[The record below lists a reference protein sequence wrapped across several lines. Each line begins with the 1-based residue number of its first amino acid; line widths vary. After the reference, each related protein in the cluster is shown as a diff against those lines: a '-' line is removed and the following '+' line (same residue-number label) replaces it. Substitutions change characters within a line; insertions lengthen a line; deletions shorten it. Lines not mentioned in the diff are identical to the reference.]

1 MQPERNT
8 YVTTR
13 LSRRPTLSAMK
24 KPIPNTPTVAFLST
38 ETNCH
43 SFTRFKQEA
52 PELGLR
58 VEWLAPQ
65 HFDLLV
71 DSAEPQVFYRSR
83 RFTTPAAFIPR
94 TGSDTTLFARA
105 VIRQMECL
113 TGVAV
118 INVLARQPSDV
129 AKMVRLVGGP
139 PVILKL
145 VSGTHGM
152 GVMLGRDIDEIQASL
167 ETVWALNE
175 TLLIQEYVRDSA
187 GSDIRVL
194 VVGGR
199 ALGAMRRTAKLGR
212 FRANVH
218 QGASVEEYPLDDELE
233 WLALRAT
240 ESMGLEISGG
250 EATPSSRST
259 PRRGSRASSGRRG
272 ATWRPRSCATCASD
286 SPSGLAQ
293 QRVGASLQEQRRH
306 GGDRARSREPP
317 QAHGPRQ

>member
-8 YVTTR
+8 HVTTR
-13 LSRRPTLSAMK
+13 PSRWPTLSAMK

-38 ETNCH
+38 ETHCH

-118 INVLARQPSDV
+118 INSSAAVMRARDKLVAHQHLAAAGVPFPRTVLARQPSDV

-240 ESMGLEISGG
+240 ESMGLEISGVDVVKG
-250 EATPSSRST
+250 ARGYSVIEVNSAPGFEGFERAT
-259 PRRGSRASSGRRG
+259 GRNVAAEILRYV
-272 ATWRPRSCATCASD
+272 RFR
-286 SPSGLAQ
+286 LA
-293 QRVGASLQEQRRH
+293 
-306 GGDRARSREPP
+306 
-317 QAHGPRQ
+317 